1 MFEAVGFQQDN
12 ICHRLGLAIGLVILV
27 CWLVEAT
34 WMDSDLQCSVMVL
47 SFNPGRAFLFFAIC
61 VFLGGSIL
69 GEREFITCCHN
80 CPWSMLKPEGW
91 DSSVKISTCNIGDKE
106 NIHDVH
112 SANMM
117 HVNTFPFRRHSWI
130 WWVINTP
137 SVWML
142 RILKAQD
149 KKQWKVCPEQEYGGG
164 GGGGEN

>member
-1 MFEAVGFQQDN
+1 MFEAVGFQRDN
-12 ICHRLGLAIGLVILV
+12 ICHHLGLAIGLVILV

-34 WMDSDLQCSVMVL
+34 WMDSYLQCSVMVL
-47 SFNPGRAFLFFAIC
+47 SFNPGRAFLFFC
-61 VFLGGSIL
+61 YLCFFGGSIL

-91 DSSVKISTCNIGDKE
+91 DSSVKITTCNIGDKE

-142 RILKAQD
+142 RILNPRTRSRGRFVLSKNT
-149 KKQWKVCPEQEYGGG
+149 GR
-164 GGGGEN
+164 GGGENS